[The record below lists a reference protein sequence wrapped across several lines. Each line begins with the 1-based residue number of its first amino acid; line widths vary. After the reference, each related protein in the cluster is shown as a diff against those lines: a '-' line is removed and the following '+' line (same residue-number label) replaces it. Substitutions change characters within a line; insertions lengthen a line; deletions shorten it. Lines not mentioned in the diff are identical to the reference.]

1 MKGFSSEITYSKNF
15 EISGLESGHW
25 ESVLYES
32 GYDTYGSKFVTMDF
46 KIGDCYFD
54 VLIENDGTFT
64 FNEKSPKFNYK
75 MDLKNTSKY
84 TYNKI
89 KNFIEN
95 ENKSPLEKFI
105 YLANVC
111 YELSKIAGLKD
122 VAKVLK
128 EELSPKHL
136 NEIYFSIISK

>member
-1 MKGFSSEITYSKNF
+1 MKVFSSEITYSKDF
-15 EISGLESGHW
+15 EISGW
-25 ESVLYES
+25 ESVFYAS
-32 GYDTYGSKFVTMDF
+32 GYDTYGSKFVTIDF
-46 KIGDCYFD
+46 KIGDCYFN

-64 FNEKSPKFNYK
+64 FDEKSPKSNYK

-95 ENKSPLEKFI
+95 ENKSPLEIFI
-105 YLANVC
+105 YLAKVF

-122 VAKVLK
+122 VEKVLK